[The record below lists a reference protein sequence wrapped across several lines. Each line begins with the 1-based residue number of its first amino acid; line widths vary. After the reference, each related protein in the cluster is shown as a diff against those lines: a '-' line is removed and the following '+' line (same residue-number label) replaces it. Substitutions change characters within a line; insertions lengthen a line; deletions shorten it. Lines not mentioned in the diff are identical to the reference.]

1 MDRRFSKRHRK
12 FKHEFAFSGIISC
25 GHCGCSLVGELKK
38 GRYVYYH
45 CTGYKGKCPEPYTRE
60 EVFEEKFTE
69 LLEELSFDHEILEW
83 ITEALRQSHE
93 DEKAYHDEAISRLQN
108 EYTRLQGRIDAMYVD
123 KLDGR
128 IDGGFFDSKAREWRE
143 EQDRIQRRIE
153 EHQDA
158 NQSYLDEGIKILELS
173 QRASELFQKQ
183 EPREKRRLLNFLLS
197 NCTWKNG
204 ELEVT
209 YRKPFDMIV
218 EMNRE
223 HEEEK
228 AAHLPKSD
236 LFDNWLS
243 GLVSQGA
250 LLWDGMRLRM
260 ERIIKGHTKI
270 TAKGNLLPPESW
282 CDVPIQA

>member
-1 MDRRFSKRHRK
+1 
-12 FKHEFAFSGIISC
+12 
-25 GHCGCSLVGELKK
+25 
-38 GRYVYYH
+38 
-45 CTGYKGKCPEPYTRE
+45 
-60 EVFEEKFTE
+60 
-69 LLEELSFDHEILEW
+69 
-83 ITEALRQSHE
+83 
-93 DEKAYHDEAISRLQN
+93 
-108 EYTRLQGRIDAMYVD
+108 MYVD
-123 KLDGR
+123 KLDGK
-128 IDGGFFDSKAREWRE
+128 IDGAFFDRKAHEWRE
-143 EQDRIQRRIE
+143 EQDRILRTIE
-153 EHQDA
+153 EHHEA
-158 NQSYLDEGIKILELS
+158 NQSYLDEGIRILELS
-173 QRASELFQKQ
+173 QRAHELFQKQ

-209 YRKPFDMIV
+209 YRQPFDMIA

-223 HEEEK
+223 HEKKK

-236 LFDNWLS
+236 LFDNWLP